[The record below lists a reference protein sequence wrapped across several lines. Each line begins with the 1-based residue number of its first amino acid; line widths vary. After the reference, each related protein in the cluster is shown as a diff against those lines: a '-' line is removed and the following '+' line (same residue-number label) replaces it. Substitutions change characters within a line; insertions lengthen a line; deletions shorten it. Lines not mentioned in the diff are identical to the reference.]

1 MLSIC
6 KTALATSALNN
17 STFSCG
23 KEKNIDN
30 QASKSRFDKHVWG
43 VLAELVMIMYVAISF
58 TY

>member
-23 KEKNIDN
+23 KAKKNIDS
-30 QASKSRFDKHVWG
+30 QAFSSRFDKHVG
-43 VLAELVMIMYVAISF
+43 GFIAGLHSYLCM
-58 TY
+58 